1 MRLNSRVEKA
11 KQRVLIMATTAC
23 FIIVSRNDI
32 PIYEAEVGVA
42 AKREDAA
49 QLHQFI
55 LHAALDIVQDL
66 AWTTSAMYL
75 KSVDRFNE
83 LVVSVYVTAGHI
95 LYFFLD
101 FIIHTRFMLL
111 HDSRNDDGIKS
122 FFQEVHE
129 LYIKKFAKFHSNCF
143 VASLFQVPNGYCSV
157 VEGFNYYVLLSED
170 IIGNTSTL
178 LNPLYLPGSRITSS
192 HFDTKVRALARNKGR
207 FAGCLYCCV
216 PQSFWLFGN
225 EGDVLTKAVPLLL
238 ASIFAAFVDG
248 GPNQSGDQLGDG
260 LETGNWIL
268 YAVPS
273 ERMGLKK
280 VELSMQKSKEDKER
294 ESLNACHLQKRVVMD
309 FEEDEQRKKTHVK
322 GMD

>member
-1 MRLNSRVEKA
+1 
-11 KQRVLIMATTAC
+11 MATTAC

-83 LVVSVYVTAGHI
+83 LMVSV
-95 LYFFLD
+95 L
-101 FIIHTRFMLL
+101 MLL

-129 LYIKKFAKFHSNCF
+129 LYIK
-143 VASLFQVPNGYCSV
+143 
-157 VEGFNYYVLLSED
+157 
-170 IIGNTSTL
+170 TL

-192 HFDTKVRALARNKGR
+192 HFDTKVRALARNVEINSALK
-207 FAGCLYCCV
+207 V
-216 PQSFWLFGN
+216 VESPQAPEN
-225 EGDVLTKAVPLLL
+225 LL
-238 ASIFAAFVDG
+238 SIAELIPKDKRS
-248 GPNQSGDQLGDG
+248 Q
-260 LETGNWIL
+260 L
-268 YAVPS
+268 YAGFPYEISIV
-273 ERMGLKK
+273 
-280 VELSMQKSKEDKER
+280 
-294 ESLNACHLQKRVVMD
+294 C
-309 FEEDEQRKKTHVK
+309 DE
-322 GMD
+322 

>member
-1 MRLNSRVEKA
+1 
-11 KQRVLIMATTAC
+11 MATTAC

-55 LHAALDIVQDL
+55 LHAALDVVQDL

-95 LYFFLD
+95 LYF
-101 FIIHTRFMLL
+101 IHTRLMLL

-129 LYIKKFAKFHSNCF
+129 LYIK
-143 VASLFQVPNGYCSV
+143 
-157 VEGFNYYVLLSED
+157 
-170 IIGNTSTL
+170 TL

-192 HFDTKVRALARNKGR
+192 HFDTKVRALARKY
-207 FAGCLYCCV
+207 L
-216 PQSFWLFGN
+216 
-225 EGDVLTKAVPLLL
+225 
-238 ASIFAAFVDG
+238 
-248 GPNQSGDQLGDG
+248 
-260 LETGNWIL
+260 
-268 YAVPS
+268 
-273 ERMGLKK
+273 
-280 VELSMQKSKEDKER
+280 
-294 ESLNACHLQKRVVMD
+294 
-309 FEEDEQRKKTHVK
+309 
-322 GMD
+322 